1 MAVEPLTSGA
11 SGRINALFSLR
22 ALRSLLLLLNAVV
35 LLLLLPFR
43 GKANSGDNA
52 GKDEKQES
60 GRKGSASSVVRVPWA
75 LLPWRNATMAVDHE
89 AAAAVR
95 RSQAIRRVFQDD
107 DDDDTVREFCLFS
120 TARGD
125 TLFTQSWTPISVQVR
140 GLVVLLH
147 GLNEHSGR
155 YTSFAKRLNANG
167 FKVYGMDWVGHGGTD
182 GLHAYVHSLDDAVVD
197 LKIFLDKV
205 LAENP
210 GLPCFCFGH
219 STGGAIVLKAVLDPK
234 VEAQVAGII
243 MTSPAVAIQPTH
255 PIVMAVAPVISFL
268 VPRYQIT
275 VANKKGRP
283 VSRDPQALVEK
294 YSDPLVYT
302 GPLRVRTGCEL
313 LRITSYLQQNL
324 REFTVP
330 FFVLH
335 GTDDTVTDPQA
346 SEKLYKEAAS
356 TDKTIRLFQGL
367 LHDLLFELEREVVTD
382 DIIEWLNCR
391 V

>member
-1 MAVEPLTSGA
+1 M
-11 SGRINALFSLR
+11 LF
-22 ALRSLLLLLNAVV
+22 V
-35 LLLLLPFR
+35 
-43 GKANSGDNA
+43 
-52 GKDEKQES
+52 
-60 GRKGSASSVVRVPWA
+60 
-75 LLPWRNATMAVDHE
+75 
-89 AAAAVR
+89 
-95 RSQAIRRVFQDD
+95 
-107 DDDDTVREFCLFS
+107 CLS
-120 TARGD
+120 
-125 TLFTQSWTPISVQVR
+125 R

-197 LKIFLDKV
+197 L
-205 LAENP
+205 
-210 GLPCFCFGH
+210 
-219 STGGAIVLKAVLDPK
+219 AVLDPK

-255 PIVMAVAPVISFL
+255 PIVMALAPVISFL

-324 REFTVP
+324 RKFT
-330 FFVLH
+330 
-335 GTDDTVTDPQA
+335 
-346 SEKLYKEAAS
+346 
-356 TDKTIRLFQGL
+356 
-367 LHDLLFELEREVVTD
+367 
-382 DIIEWLNCR
+382 
-391 V
+391 